1 MDPVSLVA
9 MASTTFKGVQILVS
23 KGAEI
28 EHVARKLGH
37 WYGLVS
43 DIKEAEK
50 EAENP
55 PLFKKMFAGDSVEQQ
70 ALNAVIAKKKIEEQE
85 KQVRELITWAYG
97 VETYKEMM
105 QMRKDI
111 RAKRERIIYKQ
122 RRRQRR
128 MLDVSAIIMG
138 LIVSGGVVWTAASI
152 IQGLS
157 NG

>member
-1 MDPVSLVA
+1 MDPLSLIA
-9 MASTTFKGVQILVS
+9 MASTTFKGIQTLVN

-28 EHVARKLGH
+28 EHVAQKLGH

-50 EAENP
+50 ESEKP
-55 PLFKKMFAGDSVEQQ
+55 PLFKKLFDGESVEQQ
-70 ALNAVIAKKKIEEQE
+70 ALNSVIAKKKVEEQE
-85 KQVRELITWAYG
+85 KQIRELITWSYG

-105 QMRKDI
+105 QMRREI

-128 MLDVSAIIMG
+128 MLDVSAIIIALM
-138 LIVSGGVVWTAASI
+138 LSGGI
-152 IQGLS
+152 IYATVSVIRSAG
-157 NG
+157 